1 MVTATEALRA
11 RIEHATK
18 WRHRKTS
25 QDLADL
31 RRVWASAYRIGP
43 AADGGWQAER
53 EGWAG
58 RPPVTARTLRDLH
71 IAIRGDYIGD
81 PQ

>member
-1 MVTATEALRA
+1 MNATEALRA
-11 RIEHATK
+11 RIEHPTR
-18 WRHRKTS
+18 WRHRKTA

-31 RRVWASAYRIGP
+31 RRVWRGAYRIEP
-43 AADGGWQAER
+43 AETGGWQAER

-71 IAIRGDYIGD
+71 IAIRGDWIGG
-81 PQ
+81 PR